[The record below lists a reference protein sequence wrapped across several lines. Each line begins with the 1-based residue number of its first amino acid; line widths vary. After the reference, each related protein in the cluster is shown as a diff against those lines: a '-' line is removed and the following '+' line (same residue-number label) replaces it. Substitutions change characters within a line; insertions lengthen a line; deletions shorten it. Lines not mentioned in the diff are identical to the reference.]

1 MKENTTE
8 IFKYEMYHT
17 KLNFNSDSLK
27 NFCFEL
33 QNNKF
38 QFQETFLY

>member
-17 KLNFNSDSLK
+17 KLNFNYIKCVYLI
-27 NFCFEL
+27 
-33 QNNKF
+33 
-38 QFQETFLY
+38 